1 MPSEFPAVKR
11 SRSSLTAAA
20 SSKSSSRNDEASDW
34 DGGSHSEQ
42 DDGSVAW
49 KPHRKRPRLS
59 NSRSPSLLKS
69 LRKSR
74 PDSSQPTLRSKREK
88 PKPAKQEIKQGEK
101 WKEGGIVKK
110 VGRGWIVIE
119 ESTEE
124 ESTEKTDGQEGLP
137 TEDKPQASTSR
148 QSFTSQLEA
157 SRKRK
162 HSAPPETPTRPTK
175 RIHPEDSTQEEL
187 PSPTTQS
194 DEKTLKMVVTRI
206 SKLIRKWTR
215 QWMVPADLG
224 FN

>member
-1 MPSEFPAVKR
+1 MPSEFPSVKR
-11 SRSSLTAAA
+11 SRSDLAAGV
-20 SSKSSSRNDEASDW
+20 SSKSSRSPSRNDEASDW
-34 DGGSHSEQ
+34 SGGSHPER

-59 NSRSPSLLKS
+59 DSRSPSLLKN

-74 PDSSQPTLRSKREK
+74 QDSSQPALRSKREK
-88 PKPAKQEIKQGEK
+88 PKPEKQEIKQGEK

-124 ESTEKTDGQEGLP
+124 DSTEKTDEQEELLNER
-137 TEDKPQASTSR
+137 TKEKSRASTS
-148 QSFTSQLEA
+148 QASSSQPEA
-157 SRKRK
+157 SKKRK
-162 HSAPPETPTRPTK
+162 HSAPPETPPRPTK
-175 RIHPEDSTQEEL
+175 RIHPENPTQEEP

-206 SKLIRKWTR
+206 SKLIRK
-215 QWMVPADLG
+215 
-224 FN
+224 